1 MRSLLMILML
11 SPALLSFASETPA
24 PGQAPRAPQ
33 PSPRMVSSETQLF
46 QVALLRASRK
56 GTDDTEGLPK
66 SATKALADIREFLPF
81 KRYQFLDSA
90 LVRLAL
96 GMQSTVRVDAYEVKF
111 SYELQDDK
119 LSIWRFTVLPARKLE
134 TPAPPP
140 GPSRGPARAPE
151 AVKPLISTTFVMDR
165 GETVVVGSS
174 KLEGD
179 EALVV
184 LLTALPRR

>member
-1 MRSLLMILML
+1 MRTLLIILML

-24 PGQAPRAPQ
+24 PAPAPRAPQ
-33 PSPRMVSSETQLF
+33 PSPRMASSETQLF

-66 SATKALADIREFLPF
+66 SAEKALADIREFLPF

-90 LVRLAL
+90 LVRSAL
-96 GMQSTVRVDAYEVKF
+96 GMQSTITVDTYEVKF
-111 SYELQDDK
+111 SYEVKDDK
-119 LSIWRFTVLPARKLE
+119 LSILWFTVLPAQKIE

-151 AVKPLISTTFVMDR
+151 AIKPLISTTFVMDR

-174 KLEGD
+174 KINGE

>member
-11 SPALLSFASETPA
+11 STPLLSFASETPPPA
-24 PGQAPRAPQ
+24 QAPRAPQ
-33 PSPRMVSSETQLF
+33 PSPRMASSETQLF

-56 GTDDTEGLPK
+56 GSDDTEGLPK

-96 GMQSTVRVDAYEVKF
+96 GMQSAVTVDAYEVKF
-111 SYELQDDK
+111 SYERKDDK
-119 LSIWRFTVLPARKLE
+119 LSIWWFTVLPAQKIE

-140 GPSRGPARAPE
+140 GPVRGPARAPE

-174 KLEGD
+174 KLNGD

-184 LLTALPRR
+184 LLTALPGR